1 METGGVVVVGSVVV
15 GGVVVGGV
23 VVGGVAVGTVEVGI
37 AGGAGGVASGPVV
50 AVRTASCVCPDLS
63 CVGGTQNTEVGKT
76 VGTVS
81 S

>member
-63 CVGGTQNTEVGKT
+63 CEGVHRTQKVGRQWGL
-76 VGTVS
+76 
-81 S
+81 